1 MGRVISLISG
11 KGGVGKTT
19 ITANLGIALAK
30 RNLNVCLIDADI
42 AMANLSLLL
51 NMQNSPIT
59 LHDVLLGEANI
70 QDAVYDGPAGVKFI
84 PSGLSLENYRRVD
97 SERLQSVVDSIKNQF
112 DFILLD
118 CAAGIEKNVMA
129 AISASDE
136 VLLVTM
142 PSSPSIADVLK
153 AKITSQRLGTKV
165 IGIIINFVRGEKGE
179 IMKDDVMKMLE
190 LPVLATVPFD
200 DEIRKS
206 FMQEKV
212 MPIMIRVPGTP
223 AGIAIQKAA
232 AKISGLSI
240 KVEGSKKKGFLGGF
254 FSKLFSIF
262 KRKPKSTAQ
271 EILEKTKE
279 VKK

>member
-70 QDAVYDGPAGVKFI
+70 QDAIYDGPAGVKFI

-97 SERLQSVVDSIKNQF
+97 SERLQGVVDSIKNQF

-118 CAAGIEKNVMA
+118 CAAGIGKNVMA

-136 VLLVTM
+136 ILLITM

-165 IGIIINFVRGEKGE
+165 IGIMINFMRGEKGE
-179 IMKDDVMKMLE
+179 IKKEDVMKMLE
-190 LPVLATVPFD
+190 LPVLSIVPFD

-223 AGIAIQKAA
+223 AGIAIQRAA

-240 KVEGSKKKGFLGGF
+240 KIEDSEKKGFLGRF
-254 FSKLFSIF
+254 FNRLFSVF
-262 KRKPKSTAQ
+262 KKKPKPTEAKP
-271 EILEKTKE
+271 EKTKE